1 MEPDFVYVHRFN
13 PNPSHWFWISSS
25 ARLIVMYFIQY
36 IGLPPSNIAT
46 LECIPPGAGWKRYNV
61 LRRNVRLHA
70 IMSKNWLY
78 PRPLSVLFQQQQQ
91 YKATCK
97 YSVKKAA
104 VWGNFT
110 ISFSLLA
117 PGATPRQPAVRVAG
131 REKPVA
137 AAMHCGVY
145 AVMQSVRFL
154 LSTLC
159 ICTCVFVFVFLYLCI
174 NICNHD
180 DSLWCL
186 RSDAI
191 PVVPASRLSAPGIPL
206 QIPSWCRAGQFL
218 TGPPP
223 AHTRIP
229 GILDFIPRPPF
240 IICLFKDHSL

>member
-1 MEPDFVYVHRFN
+1 MYPARGRVKKIQCTTSECTIACYHEQKLI
-13 PNPSHWFWISSS
+13 ISSTALS
-25 ARLIVMYFIQY
+25 PF
-36 IGLPPSNIAT
+36 STAT
-46 LECIPPGAGWKRYNV
+46 AIRGNLQVFSEKGGS
-61 LRRNVRLHA
+61 LREFYDL
-70 IMSKNWLY
+70 L
-78 PRPLSVLFQQQQQ
+78 
-91 YKATCK
+91 
-97 YSVKKAA
+97 
-104 VWGNFT
+104 
-110 ISFSLLA
+110 LLA

-131 REKPVA
+131 REKPVP

-206 QIPSWCRAGQFL
+206 QIPSWGRAGQFL

-240 IICLFKDHSL
+240 IICLLAWHVLSGLCLPKPNGRYNPSPQKKHH

>member
-1 MEPDFVYVHRFN
+1 M
-13 PNPSHWFWISSS
+13 
-25 ARLIVMYFIQY
+25 
-36 IGLPPSNIAT
+36 
-46 LECIPPGAGWKRYNV
+46 
-61 LRRNVRLHA
+61 
-70 IMSKNWLY
+70 
-78 PRPLSVLFQQQQQ
+78 
-91 YKATCK
+91 
-97 YSVKKAA
+97 
-104 VWGNFT
+104 
-110 ISFSLLA
+110 LA

-159 ICTCVFVFVFLYLCI
+159 ICTCVFVFAFLYLCI

-191 PVVPASRLSAPGIPL
+191 PVVPASRLLAPGIPL

-240 IICLFKDHSL
+240 IICLLAWHVLCGLRLPKPNIILHLRKSIADQPRLYSRSIHFPLVKVCAMRNCACQEIPSL